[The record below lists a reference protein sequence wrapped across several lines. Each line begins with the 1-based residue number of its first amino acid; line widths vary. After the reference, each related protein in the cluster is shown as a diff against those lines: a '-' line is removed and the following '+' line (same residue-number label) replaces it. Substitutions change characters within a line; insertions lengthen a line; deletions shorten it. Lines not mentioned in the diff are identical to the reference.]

1 MTSDQIQQFKNLANL
16 IFSSHSL
23 KDSRIF
29 HNANNIEIQV
39 SATSLADLYG
49 LCVTYSFEYQERP
62 DSVIIK
68 IDDLAAIVPV
78 YLGTDELMRQCKVDF
93 NKNSSFIQQ
102 NYCIIEPIGT
112 YVIVKDA
119 SSVVHDDGLLK
130 KAEYILSFF
139 HMAYLLKQLADYYDV
154 ATQTFVLFTSNK
166 GVEKI
171 KLGDIDLTPNHIAL
185 YENRKMGRLDDELND
200 PRKRDFI
207 KSAIIE
213 QVAQSESRSVES
225 VLSRLSNVLEDS
237 IRNHQLYMEQF
248 SFEKFKSG
256 WDKEKEKY
264 FEKFRDVITKVT
276 AQMANLPIALIA
288 FVITTNDKLTNPRI
302 EAVFYSIFSV
312 YVFVTMYI
320 QIFNLVE
327 LFGIYH
333 KLKTDASTIAQR
345 FSQTHDLIK
354 KDSRELICKSITL
367 MVLSSVIII
376 AFAIVSTMVFLN
388 CIRR

>member
-23 KDSRIF
+23 NDSRIF

-49 LCVTYSFEYQERP
+49 LCVKYSFEYEERP

-78 YLGTDELMRQCKVDF
+78 YIGTDELMRQCRVDF
-93 NKNSSFIQQ
+93 NKNSSFVQQ
-102 NYCIIEPIGT
+102 DYCIIEPIGA

-119 SSVVHDDGLLK
+119 LSVVHDDDLLK

-171 KLGDIDLTPNHIAL
+171 KLGNVDLTPNHIAL
-185 YENRKMGRLDDELND
+185 FENRKMGRLDDELND

-225 VLSRLSNVLEDS
+225 ILSRLSNVIEDS

-333 KLKTDASTIAQR
+333 KLKTDASTIAQK
-345 FSQTHDLIK
+345 FSQTHELIK
-354 KDSRELICKSITL
+354 KDSNDLICKSITL